1 MDSMTST
8 NICWSILK
16 TLLNHKKTACI
27 TPLFHQCKYVTDLK
41 KKAELFECFFAKQCF
56 LIERNFSFTLC
67 KKTDK
72 SASTVSFKKD
82 FIVRVIQK
90 LDPKKAH
97 GHGMVS
103 LRILKLRS
111 KSICKLRDVPFQT

>member
-8 NICWSILK
+8 KICWSILK
-16 TLLNHKKTACI
+16 TLLNHKKTACR
-27 TPLFHQCKYVTDLK
+27 TPLFHQYEYVTDFK

-82 FIVRVIQK
+82 FIVRVIQN